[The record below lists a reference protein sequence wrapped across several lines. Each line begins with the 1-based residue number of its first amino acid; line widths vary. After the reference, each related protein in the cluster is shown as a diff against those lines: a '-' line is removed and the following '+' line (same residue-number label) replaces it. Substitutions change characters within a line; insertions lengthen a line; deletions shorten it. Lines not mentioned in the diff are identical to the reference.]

1 MDSYKLL
8 SPQIF
13 SIFILVPIAI
23 DDFYAETRPLNEM
36 LISRNIKK
44 VILTLWTCSL
54 IFSPLVFANRHLET
68 QKRSYFFHTH
78 RPLEFDK
85 GTKVNVQ

>member
-1 MDSYKLL
+1 MDSYKPL

-13 SIFILVPIAI
+13 SIFILVPITI

-44 VILTLWTCSL
+44 SNSDIVDMLT
-54 IFSPLVFANRHLET
+54 
-68 QKRSYFFHTH
+68 YFFATRFCKQAPRDSEEILLLSHPQAF
-78 RPLEFDK
+78 R
-85 GTKVNVQ
+85 V

>member
-1 MDSYKLL
+1 MDSYKPL
-8 SPQIF
+8 SPQTF
-13 SIFILVPIAI
+13 SIFILVPFAI
-23 DDFYAETRPLNEM
+23 DDFYAETPPLNEM
-36 LISRNIKK
+36 MISRNIKK

-85 GTKVNVQ
+85 GTKVNVK

>member
-1 MDSYKLL
+1 MDSYKPL
-8 SPQIF
+8 SPQTF

-23 DDFYAETRPLNEM
+23 DDFYAETRPLNDM

-54 IFSPLVFANRHLET
+54 IFSPLVFANRQLET
-68 QKRSYFFHTH
+68 QKRSFFFHT
-78 RPLEFDK
+78 PLKFDK
-85 GTKVNVQ
+85 GTKVNVK